1 MKKNDYIKLNKY
13 LNDIFNYLEK
23 SDKYL
28 FICLN
33 DIYNISKHIND
44 KFSDLYFDEDEITN
58 NLSFIDVIYHVENII
73 KYIDSKYIPIFR
85 NVINNGELNFSYNK
99 EEEGNYFLNK
109 DDVGI
114 INIDREYNYQ
124 DVINLSHEF
133 GHYLCNKG
141 KGQTE
146 LGYLLDEFIGRYFE
160 MQAVNYLINNGFK
173 ENEIKASYYLEY
185 LFDNNYEFMNYYP
198 LLLMYYNFGSIDN
211 DSKNLFIKY
220 FYNIN
225 LKKFDEMCLEKL
237 DLLEYIKKEFIKEC
251 DCNGVIMNEEDIIY
265 EISKVFSEDYRYIL
279 GTVLALYPLDKKDII
294 DFVDNINTKKYE
306 NTNLFEIFKKLNID
320 IRDDSFKKSIDNS
333 IKEYYKSIKKVM

>member
-1 MKKNDYIKLNKY
+1 MKKNDFIKLNKY

-160 MQAVNYLINNGFK
+160 IQAVNYLINNGFK

-237 DLLEYIKKEFIKEC
+237 DLLDYIKKEFIKEC

-306 NTNLFEIFKKLNID
+306 NTNLFEILKKLNID
-320 IRDDSFKKSIDNS
+320 IRDNSFKKSIDNS
-333 IKEYYKSIKKVM
+333 IKKYYKSIKKVM

>member
-1 MKKNDYIKLNKY
+1 MKKNDYIKLNRY

-85 NVINNGELNFSYNK
+85 NAINNGELNFSYNK

-141 KGQTE
+141 KEQTE

-160 MQAVNYLINNGFK
+160 IQAVNYLINNGFK

-185 LFDNNYEFMNYYP
+185 FP

-306 NTNLFEIFKKLNID
+306 NTNLFEILKKLNID
-320 IRDDSFKKSIDNS
+320 IRDNSFKKSIDNS
-333 IKEYYKSIKKVM
+333 IKKYYKSIKKVM

>member
-1 MKKNDYIKLNKY
+1 MKKNDFIKLNKY

-85 NVINNGELNFSYNK
+85 NAINNGELNFSYNK

-141 KGQTE
+141 KEQTE

-160 MQAVNYLINNGFK
+160 IQAVNYLINNGFK
-173 ENEIKASYYLEY
+173 ENEIKARYYLEY

-237 DLLEYIKKEFIKEC
+237 DLLDYIKKEFIKEC

-306 NTNLFEIFKKLNID
+306 NTNLFEILKKLNID
-320 IRDDSFKKSIDNS
+320 IRDNSFKKSIDNS

>member
-160 MQAVNYLINNGFK
+160 IQAVNYLINNGFK

-306 NTNLFEIFKKLNID
+306 NTNLFEILKKLNID
-320 IRDDSFKKSIDNS
+320 IRDNSFKKSIDNS
-333 IKEYYKSIKKVM
+333 IKKYYKSIKKVM

>member
-1 MKKNDYIKLNKY
+1 MKKNDYIKLNRY

-85 NVINNGELNFSYNK
+85 NAINNGELNFSYNK

-141 KGQTE
+141 KEQTE

-160 MQAVNYLINNGFK
+160 IQAVNYLINNGFK

-306 NTNLFEIFKKLNID
+306 NTNLFEILKKLNID
-320 IRDDSFKKSIDNS
+320 IRDNSFKKSIDNS

>member
-1 MKKNDYIKLNKY
+1 MKKNDYIKLNRY

-160 MQAVNYLINNGFK
+160 IQAVNYLINNGFK

-306 NTNLFEIFKKLNID
+306 NTNLFEILKKLNID
-320 IRDDSFKKSIDNS
+320 IRDNSFKKSINNS
-333 IKEYYKSIKKVM
+333 IKKYYKSIKKVM

>member
-1 MKKNDYIKLNKY
+1 MKKNDFIKLNKY

-141 KGQTE
+141 KEQTE

-160 MQAVNYLINNGFK
+160 IQAVNYLINNGFK

-306 NTNLFEIFKKLNID
+306 NTNLFEILKKLNID
-320 IRDDSFKKSIDNS
+320 IRDNSFKKSIDNS
-333 IKEYYKSIKKVM
+333 IKKYYKSIKKVM

>member
-1 MKKNDYIKLNKY
+1 MKKNDFIKLNKY

-141 KGQTE
+141 KEQTE

-160 MQAVNYLINNGFK
+160 IQAVNYLINNGFK

-279 GTVLALYPLDKKDII
+279 GTVLALYPFDKKDII

-306 NTNLFEIFKKLNID
+306 NTNLFEILKKLNID
-320 IRDDSFKKSIDNS
+320 IRDNSFKKSIDNS
-333 IKEYYKSIKKVM
+333 IKKYYKSIKKVM

>member
-1 MKKNDYIKLNKY
+1 MKKNDFIKLNKY

-85 NVINNGELNFSYNK
+85 NAINNGELNFSYNK

-160 MQAVNYLINNGFK
+160 IQAVNYLINNGFK

-237 DLLEYIKKEFIKEC
+237 DLLDYIKKEFIKEC

-306 NTNLFEIFKKLNID
+306 NTNLFEILKKLNID
-320 IRDDSFKKSIDNS
+320 IRDNSFKKSIDNS

>member
-124 DVINLSHEF
+124 DVIILSHEF

-141 KGQTE
+141 KEQTE

-160 MQAVNYLINNGFK
+160 IQAVNYLINNGFK

-237 DLLEYIKKEFIKEC
+237 DLLEYIKKEFIKKC

-306 NTNLFEIFKKLNID
+306 NTNLFEILKKLNID
-320 IRDDSFKKSIDNS
+320 IRDNSFKKSIDNS

>member
-1 MKKNDYIKLNKY
+1 MKKNDFIKLNKY

-85 NVINNGELNFSYNK
+85 NAINNGELNFSYNK

-141 KGQTE
+141 KEQTE

-160 MQAVNYLINNGFK
+160 IQAVNYLINNGFK

-237 DLLEYIKKEFIKEC
+237 DLLDYIKKEFIKEC

-279 GTVLALYPLDKKDII
+279 GTVLALYPFDKKDII

-306 NTNLFEIFKKLNID
+306 NTNLFEILKKLNID
-320 IRDDSFKKSIDNS
+320 IRDNSFKKSIDNS
-333 IKEYYKSIKKVM
+333 IKKYYKSIKKVM

>member
-1 MKKNDYIKLNKY
+1 MKKNDFIKLNKY

-160 MQAVNYLINNGFK
+160 IQAVNYLINNGFK

-306 NTNLFEIFKKLNID
+306 NTNLFEILKKLNID
-320 IRDDSFKKSIDNS
+320 IRDNSFKKSIDNS
-333 IKEYYKSIKKVM
+333 IKKYYKSIKKVM

>member
-1 MKKNDYIKLNKY
+1 MKKNDFIKLNKY

-141 KGQTE
+141 KEQTE

-160 MQAVNYLINNGFK
+160 IQAVNYLINNGFK

-237 DLLEYIKKEFIKEC
+237 DLLDYIKKEFIKEC

-306 NTNLFEIFKKLNID
+306 NTNLFEILKKLNID
-320 IRDDSFKKSIDNS
+320 IRDNSFKKSIDNS
-333 IKEYYKSIKKVM
+333 IKKYYKSIKKVM

>member
-85 NVINNGELNFSYNK
+85 NAINNGELNFSYNK

-141 KGQTE
+141 KEQTE

-160 MQAVNYLINNGFK
+160 IQAVNYLINNGFK

-306 NTNLFEIFKKLNID
+306 NTNLFEILKKLNID
-320 IRDDSFKKSIDNS
+320 IRDNSFKKSIDNS
-333 IKEYYKSIKKVM
+333 IKKYYKSIKKVM

>member
-1 MKKNDYIKLNKY
+1 MKKNDFIKLNKY

-85 NVINNGELNFSYNK
+85 NAINNGELNFSYNK

-141 KGQTE
+141 KEQTE

-160 MQAVNYLINNGFK
+160 IQAVNYLINNGFK
-173 ENEIKASYYLEY
+173 ENEIKARYYLEY

-237 DLLEYIKKEFIKEC
+237 DLLDYIKKEFIKEC

-279 GTVLALYPLDKKDII
+279 GTVLALYPFDKKDII

-306 NTNLFEIFKKLNID
+306 NTNLFEILKKLNID
-320 IRDDSFKKSIDNS
+320 IRDNSFKKSIDNS

>member
-133 GHYLCNKG
+133 GHYFVSKIFKWNIDKI
-141 KGQTE
+141 
-146 LGYLLDEFIGRYFE
+146 YLYPFGGLIKYNEKIDKPFKEEFIISISGIISQSIIYFIFLFLYK
-160 MQAVNYLINNGFK
+160 NYIINHYFFNIIRNYNYSILLFNIIPIIPLDGSKVLNIILNKIFDFRRSYILLNIISIILLIIFIFNSNMSLLIVILFLIYKIYLNLKDRSIIFKRFILEKYLYDDYNKINYINN
-173 ENEIKASYYLEY
+173 IK
-185 LFDNNYEFMNYYP
+185 NMKRNK
-198 LLLMYYNFGSIDN
+198 
-211 DSKNLFIKY
+211 KN
-220 FYNIN
+220 
-225 LKKFDEMCLEKL
+225 
-237 DLLEYIKKEFIKEC
+237 IKKH
-251 DCNGVIMNEEDIIY
+251 
-265 EISKVFSEDYRYIL
+265 
-279 GTVLALYPLDKKDII
+279 
-294 DFVDNINTKKYE
+294 INNNMY
-306 NTNLFEIFKKLNID
+306 
-320 IRDDSFKKSIDNS
+320 
-333 IKEYYKSIKKVM
+333 

>member
-1 MKKNDYIKLNKY
+1 MKKNDFIKLNKY

-133 GHYLCNKG
+133 SHYLCNKG

-160 MQAVNYLINNGFK
+160 IQAVNYLINNGFK

-279 GTVLALYPLDKKDII
+279 GTVLALYPFDKKDII

-306 NTNLFEIFKKLNID
+306 NTNLFEILKKLNID
-320 IRDDSFKKSIDNS
+320 IRDNSFKKSIDNS
-333 IKEYYKSIKKVM
+333 IKKYYKSIKKVM

>member
-1 MKKNDYIKLNKY
+1 MKKNDYIKLNRY

-141 KGQTE
+141 KEQTE

-160 MQAVNYLINNGFK
+160 IQAVNYLINNGFK

-237 DLLEYIKKEFIKEC
+237 DLLDYIKKEFIKEC

-279 GTVLALYPLDKKDII
+279 GTVLALYPFDKKDII

-306 NTNLFEIFKKLNID
+306 NTNLFEILKKLNID
-320 IRDDSFKKSIDNS
+320 IRDNSFKKSIDNS

>member
-1 MKKNDYIKLNKY
+1 MKKNDYIKLNRY

-85 NVINNGELNFSYNK
+85 NAINNGELNFSYNK

-160 MQAVNYLINNGFK
+160 IQAVNYLINNGFK

-237 DLLEYIKKEFIKEC
+237 DLLDYIKKEFIKEC

-306 NTNLFEIFKKLNID
+306 NTNLFEILKKLNID
-320 IRDDSFKKSIDNS
+320 IRDNSFKKSIDNS
-333 IKEYYKSIKKVM
+333 IKKYYKSIKKVM

>member
-141 KGQTE
+141 KEQTE

-160 MQAVNYLINNGFK
+160 IQAVNYLINNGFK

>member
-1 MKKNDYIKLNKY
+1 MKKNDFIKLNKY

-85 NVINNGELNFSYNK
+85 NAINNGELNFSYNK

-160 MQAVNYLINNGFK
+160 IQAVNYLINNGFK

-237 DLLEYIKKEFIKEC
+237 DLLDYIKKEFIKEC

-306 NTNLFEIFKKLNID
+306 NTNLFEILKKLNID
-320 IRDDSFKKSIDNS
+320 IRDNSFKKSIDNS
-333 IKEYYKSIKKVM
+333 IKKYYKSIKKVM

>member
-85 NVINNGELNFSYNK
+85 NAINNGELNFSYNK

-141 KGQTE
+141 KEQTE

-160 MQAVNYLINNGFK
+160 IQAVNYLINNGFK

-306 NTNLFEIFKKLNID
+306 NTNLFEILKKLNID
-320 IRDDSFKKSIDNS
+320 IRDNSFKKSINNS
-333 IKEYYKSIKKVM
+333 IKKYYKSIKKVM

>member
-1 MKKNDYIKLNKY
+1 MKKNDFIKLNKY

-85 NVINNGELNFSYNK
+85 NAINNGELNFSYNK

-160 MQAVNYLINNGFK
+160 IQAVNYLINNGFK

-306 NTNLFEIFKKLNID
+306 NTNLFEILKKLNID
-320 IRDDSFKKSIDNS
+320 IRDNSFKKSIDNS
-333 IKEYYKSIKKVM
+333 IKKYYKSIKKVM

>member
-1 MKKNDYIKLNKY
+1 M
-13 LNDIFNYLEK
+13 NDIFNYLEK

-160 MQAVNYLINNGFK
+160 IQAVNYLINNGFK

-306 NTNLFEIFKKLNID
+306 NTNLFEILKKLNID
-320 IRDDSFKKSIDNS
+320 IRDNSFKKSIDNS
-333 IKEYYKSIKKVM
+333 IKKYYKSIKKVM

>member
-141 KGQTE
+141 KEQTE

-160 MQAVNYLINNGFK
+160 IQAVNYLINNGFK

-306 NTNLFEIFKKLNID
+306 NTNLFEILKKLNID
-320 IRDDSFKKSIDNS
+320 IRDNSFKKSIDNS
-333 IKEYYKSIKKVM
+333 IKKYYKSIKKVM

>member
-1 MKKNDYIKLNKY
+1 MKKNDYIKLNRY

-85 NVINNGELNFSYNK
+85 NAINNGELNFSYNK

-141 KGQTE
+141 KEQTE

-160 MQAVNYLINNGFK
+160 IQAVNYLINNGFK

-306 NTNLFEIFKKLNID
+306 NTNLFEILKKLNID
-320 IRDDSFKKSIDNS
+320 IRDNSFKKSIDNS
-333 IKEYYKSIKKVM
+333 IKKYYKSIKKVM

>member
-1 MKKNDYIKLNKY
+1 MKKNDFIKLNKY

-85 NVINNGELNFSYNK
+85 NAINNGELNFSYNK

-141 KGQTE
+141 KEQTE

-160 MQAVNYLINNGFK
+160 IQAVNYLINNGFK

-306 NTNLFEIFKKLNID
+306 NTNLFEILKKLNID
-320 IRDDSFKKSIDNS
+320 IRDNSFKKSIDNS
-333 IKEYYKSIKKVM
+333 IKKYYKSIKKVM

>member
-1 MKKNDYIKLNKY
+1 MKKNDYIKLNRY

-85 NVINNGELNFSYNK
+85 NAINNGELNFSYNK

-141 KGQTE
+141 KEQTE

-160 MQAVNYLINNGFK
+160 IQAVNYLINNGFK

-306 NTNLFEIFKKLNID
+306 NTNLFEILKKLNID
-320 IRDDSFKKSIDNS
+320 IRDNSFKKSINNS
-333 IKEYYKSIKKVM
+333 IKKYYKSIKKVM

>member
-1 MKKNDYIKLNKY
+1 MKKNDFIKLNKY

-141 KGQTE
+141 KEQTE

-160 MQAVNYLINNGFK
+160 IQAVNYLINNGFK

-237 DLLEYIKKEFIKEC
+237 DLLDYIKKEFIKEC

-279 GTVLALYPLDKKDII
+279 GTVLALYPFDKKDII

-306 NTNLFEIFKKLNID
+306 NTNLFEILKKLNID
-320 IRDDSFKKSIDNS
+320 IRDNSFKKSIDNS

>member
-1 MKKNDYIKLNKY
+1 MKKNDYIKLNRY

-133 GHYLCNKG
+133 GHYVRKEKNK
-141 KGQTE
+141 Q
-146 LGYLLDEFIGRYFE
+146 
-160 MQAVNYLINNGFK
+160 N
-173 ENEIKASYYLEY
+173 
-185 LFDNNYEFMNYYP
+185 
-198 LLLMYYNFGSIDN
+198 
-211 DSKNLFIKY
+211 
-220 FYNIN
+220 
-225 LKKFDEMCLEKL
+225 
-237 DLLEYIKKEFIKEC
+237 
-251 DCNGVIMNEEDIIY
+251 
-265 EISKVFSEDYRYIL
+265 
-279 GTVLALYPLDKKDII
+279 
-294 DFVDNINTKKYE
+294 
-306 NTNLFEIFKKLNID
+306 
-320 IRDDSFKKSIDNS
+320 
-333 IKEYYKSIKKVM
+333 